1 MLIDEVKR
9 TPSLKKIRVK
19 KISGIMIQTTPE
31 VKWAQRS
38 SSSDPEKNV
47 LYLTLVVPDV
57 SDPVVNIT
65 ETTLTLDA
73 LTKDGSIKY
82 CLTLY
87 FYKDVEPENYKLY
100 RTDRCLALT
109 IRKKEADEKYWP
121 RLIQSSDKFGY
132 IRTDF
137 DKWVDED
144 EQNARPG
151 DDFSS
156 QFGGMGDF
164 DFNKFS
170 DGIGS
175 ENMPKLD
182 DIDSDD
188 DSDIEEDSIKDDS
201 NEDVVS
207 MDKD

>member
-1 MLIDEVKR
+1 
-9 TPSLKKIRVK
+9 
-19 KISGIMIQTTPE
+19 MIQVTPE

-38 SSSDPEKNV
+38 SSSDLEKNV
-47 LYLTLVVPDV
+47 LYLTLAVPDV
-57 SDPVVNIT
+57 SDPTINIT
-65 ETTLTLDA
+65 ETMLTLDA
-73 LTKDGSIKY
+73 LTKDGSTKY
-82 CLTLY
+82 SLTL
-87 FYKDVEPENYKLY
+87 FFFKEVDPENYKIHH
-100 RTDRCLALT
+100 TDRSIVLT
-109 IRKKEADEKYWP
+109 IRKKNADEKYWP
-121 RLIQSSDKFGY
+121 RLIQSAEKSGF

-137 DKWVDED
+137 EKWVDED
-144 EQNARPG
+144 EQNARST

-156 QFGGMGDF
+156 QFGGGMDDF

-182 DIDSDD
+182 DMDSDD
-188 DSDIEEDSIKDDS
+188 DDSDVEDESTKDESTKDES